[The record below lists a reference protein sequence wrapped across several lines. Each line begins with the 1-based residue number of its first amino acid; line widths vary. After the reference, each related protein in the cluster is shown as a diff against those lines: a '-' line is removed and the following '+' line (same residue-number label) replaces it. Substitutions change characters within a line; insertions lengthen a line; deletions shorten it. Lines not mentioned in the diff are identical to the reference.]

1 MTNESIKALLVT
13 ICQYNTVR
21 ITQTFS
27 RDDMDWIQ
35 VKCVP
40 NTSVLELTYLENQT
54 IEHYESIDEAA
65 DVIEKS
71 LYSHVTV

>member
-27 RDDMDWIQ
+27 KDDMDWIR
-35 VKCVP
+35 VRCLP
-40 NTSVLELTYLENQT
+40 GTSILELTYLQSENVET
-54 IEHYESIDEAA
+54 YDSVDEAA
-65 DVIEKS
+65 AVIEKA